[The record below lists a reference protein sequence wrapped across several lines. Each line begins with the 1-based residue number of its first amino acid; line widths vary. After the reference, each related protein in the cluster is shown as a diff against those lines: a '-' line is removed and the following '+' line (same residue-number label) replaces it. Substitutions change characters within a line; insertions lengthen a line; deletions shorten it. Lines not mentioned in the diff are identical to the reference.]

1 PQVVGGG
8 SLDRPVRWVH
18 VSDVADLSGLLQG
31 GELVLT
37 TGGPLAD
44 PDACTR
50 YLGGLF
56 AAGAAGVV
64 VELGTSLQAIPSGV
78 AREADKL
85 QLPVIALHR
94 KIRFV
99 DVTEQ
104 VHRSIV
110 AEQYDEVAF
119 ARHVHEVF
127 TE

>member
-1 PQVVGGG
+1 MHMTVAEILALPVVLAGDPQVVGGG

-56 AAGAAGVV
+56 AAGAAG
-64 VELGTSLQAIPSGV
+64 SS
-78 AREADKL
+78 
-85 QLPVIALHR
+85 
-94 KIRFV
+94 
-99 DVTEQ
+99 
-104 VHRSIV
+104 
-110 AEQYDEVAF
+110 
-119 ARHVHEVF
+119 
-127 TE
+127 